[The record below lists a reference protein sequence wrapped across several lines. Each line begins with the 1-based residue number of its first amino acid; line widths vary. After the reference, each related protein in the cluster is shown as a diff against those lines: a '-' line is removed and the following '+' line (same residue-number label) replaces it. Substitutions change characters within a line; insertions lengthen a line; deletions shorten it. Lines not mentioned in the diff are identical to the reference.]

1 MMYHKISDFCDV
13 VNLMYEKSMNLRR
26 LKYDTPKDRQD
37 IVEINNL
44 VSDIQSLARQI
55 GNDIQKYNKD

>member
-1 MMYHKISDFCDV
+1 MYHKISDFCDV